1 MEITQVPV
9 EDDEGM
15 RQWYEMF
22 VSAERG
28 DHPDVPVMSF
38 PEMLEKARGD
48 HDSGWEDYWLGR
60 LDRVATCGYRLR
72 MPLRDNLDTAMLLLA
87 VAPEHRRRGYA
98 RTLAAHAIDQV
109 RAMGRHRIWVEVVE
123 PVDGDPGAGALFAE
137 KVGFR
142 RALAQTRRVLDLA
155 VIDRDHLA
163 GLESDALAKAGG
175 YELVTWT
182 GRCPDELVEEY
193 ATLVGRLST
202 DAPLDD
208 LDLEPELWDVARVR
222 SEEALTLAQKRVQVL
237 TAARHVA
244 SFELVAYTDIVVSEH
259 DPGNAYQ
266 WNTIVRSDHRGHRL
280 GLLVKTTNLRRLG
293 AEAPRAQY
301 VHTWNAD
308 SNRHM
313 VAINEALGFVPLHRE
328 VEWQLDLTG
337 TRESS

>member
-9 EDDEGM
+9 EDNEGM

-48 HDSGWEDYWLGR
+48 RDSGREDYWLGR

-87 VAPEHRRRGYA
+87 VAPKHRRRGHA
-98 RTLAAHAIDQV
+98 RALAAHAIDQV
-109 RAMGRHRIWVEVVE
+109 RAMGRRRIWVVVVE
-123 PVDGDPGAGALFAE
+123 PVDGEPSAGAVFAE

-142 RALAQTRRVLDLA
+142 RALAQTRRVLELA
-155 VIDRDHLA
+155 AVDRDHLA
-163 GLESDALAKAGG
+163 GLESHATAEAVG

-193 ATLVGRLST
+193 AALVGRMST

-222 SEEALTLAQKRVQVL
+222 SEESLMAAQQRIQVL
-237 TAARHVA
+237 TAARLA
-244 SFELVAYTDIVVSEH
+244 SRELVAYTDIVVSEH

-266 WNTIVRSDHRGHRL
+266 RNTIVRSDHRGHRL
-280 GLLVKTTNLRRLG
+280 GLLVKTKYLRRLVE
-293 AEAPRAQY
+293 EAPRAQW

-313 VAINEALGFVPLHRE
+313 VAINEALGFAPVHCE
-328 VEWQLDLTG
+328 VEWQLDLPVGRT
-337 TRESS
+337 

>member
-9 EDDEGM
+9 DDDRGM
-15 RQWYEMF
+15 RQWYEML

-28 DHPDVPVMSF
+28 DHPDVPVVSF
-38 PEMLEKARGD
+38 PELLEKARS
-48 HDSGWEDYWLGR
+48 DSDTGREDYWLCRRDG
-60 LDRVATCGYRLR
+60 VAAGGYRLR
-72 MPLRDNLDTAMLLLA
+72 VGLRDNLDTAMLVLA
-87 VAPEHRRRGYA
+87 VAPDHRRRGYA
-98 RTLAAHAIDQV
+98 RALAAHAIEQV

-123 PVDGDPGAGALFAE
+123 PVDGDPGAGALFAAT
-137 KVGFR
+137 VGFR

-155 VIDRDHLA
+155 LVDREHLA
-163 GLESDALAKAGG
+163 GLESDAQSQSGG

-222 SEEALTLAQKRVQVL
+222 SEEALTLAQKRVSVL

-244 SFELVAYTDIVVSEH
+244 SHELVAYTDIVVSEH
-259 DPGNAYQ
+259 DPVNAYQ

-293 AEAPRAQY
+293 VEAPRAQY

-328 VEWQLDLTG
+328 VEWQLDLV
-337 TRESS
+337 